1 MSKSKKNF
9 VDPRGKFRSDVA
21 HLVFAWELKNLLRVG
36 LWVVR
41 SHDDNKWENTVTTLF
56 VNTFDSSWNDEVV
69 VLIQIKLSII
79 TKIRMDILTYTR
91 RTGTKATQD
100 LLALTLPN
108 QAELYPVCGL
118 SVRWMSLLIL
128 LVVSHQS
135 SGWIMLNALEKS
147 RN

>member
-1 MSKSKKNF
+1 
-9 VDPRGKFRSDVA
+9 
-21 HLVFAWELKNLLRVG
+21 
-36 LWVVR
+36 
-41 SHDDNKWENTVTTLF
+41 
-56 VNTFDSSWNDEVV
+56 
-69 VLIQIKLSII
+69 
-79 TKIRMDILTYTR
+79 MDILTYTR
-91 RTGTKATQD
+91 RTGTKATQE